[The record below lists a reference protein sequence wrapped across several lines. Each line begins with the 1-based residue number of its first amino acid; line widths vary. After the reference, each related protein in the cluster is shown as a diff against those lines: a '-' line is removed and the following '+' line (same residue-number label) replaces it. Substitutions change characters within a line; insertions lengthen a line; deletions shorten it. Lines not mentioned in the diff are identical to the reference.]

1 MCKHVRKREQAQE
14 GGREGKGGRGRERE
28 GEGGKEGEG
37 GRERG
42 RGESEIERYAKY
54 STHIISKRKEVI
66 IKEIRKRKGKGQ
78 LTSMCVAISVA
89 IPLTNKT

>member
-1 MCKHVRKREQAQE
+1 MHKRE
-14 GGREGKGGRGRERE
+14 RGRERE
-28 GEGGKEGEG
+28 GR
-37 GRERG
+37 REREGG

>member
-1 MCKHVRKREQAQE
+1 MHKRE
-14 GGREGKGGRGRERE
+14 RGRERE
-28 GEGGKEGEG
+28 GEGGKEG
-37 GRERG
+37 G